1 MAARYICTNCKFSS
15 PYGKDALVHKVT
27 HMQHEIALANRHHG
41 ARKIVPVSPL
51 VAEPPVA
58 VRHVDLDTWTKLL

>member
-15 PYGKDALVHKVT
+15 PYSKNALVHKVT
-27 HMQHEIALANRHHG
+27 HMQHVVALANRHG

-51 VAEPPVA
+51 VVEPPVA
-58 VRHVDLDTWTKLL
+58 VRHIDLDTWTKLL